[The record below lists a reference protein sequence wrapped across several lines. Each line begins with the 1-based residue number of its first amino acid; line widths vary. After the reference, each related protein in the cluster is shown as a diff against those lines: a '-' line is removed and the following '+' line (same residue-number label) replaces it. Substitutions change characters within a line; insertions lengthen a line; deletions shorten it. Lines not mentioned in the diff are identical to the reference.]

1 MVAISVLHL
10 YIFNKRT
17 QRHTSSVVPEEDS
30 VAEAAVAYLLTL
42 REIVRET
49 AESDEHEGGW
59 C

>member
-17 QRHTSSVVPEEDS
+17 QRHTSVVSEEEDS

-49 AESDEHEGGW
+49 AESDEREGGW